1 MSARKRMATFLRA
14 PHDMISPTI
23 ERFMTP
29 APHTIGFH
37 QTLAAAHRLMSEHR
51 VRHLPVLESGKLVG
65 ILSQRDLHLIE
76 TLRDVNPEQ
85 VEVSEAMTPA
95 PYTVSTRSS
104 LRKVA
109 SQMATHKYGSA
120 VVLEKNRVVG
130 VFTTVDAL
138 RALFTLL
145 GEGRRRSLQRR

>member
-1 MSARKRMATFLRA
+1 MATFLRA
-14 PHDMISPTI
+14 PHPMSGSPTI

-29 APHTIGFH
+29 APHTIGFR
-37 QTLAAAHRLMSEHR
+37 QTLAAAHRLMSEHGI
-51 VRHLPVLESGKLVG
+51 RHLPVLDSGKLVG

-95 PYTVSTRSS
+95 PYTVTSRAS
-104 LRKVA
+104 LRRVA
-109 SQMATHKYGSA
+109 AEMATHKYGSA
-120 VVLEKNRVVG
+120 VVLEKARVVG

-138 RALFTLL
+138 RALSNVL
-145 GEGRRRSLQRR
+145 GESRRRSPRRR